1 MQSVELYYDNLP
13 TRPRVDVLSE
23 IVAASIQQVYVH
35 PVTFV
40 LQWAVSYDIGDSA
53 MRIRD
58 TFDKN
63 TANDIID
70 MVKEEWNW
78 DTVVLPDT
86 TKLTIRA
93 TKGRTG
99 NQDIRGGGCGNMF
112 ISSDEFVYRIESED
126 GITLRDLTE
135 AVYRMKGSKYDWW
148 YELYSSL
155 RVTNEEEG
163 HLQLEVEFDYGS

>member
-13 TRPRVDVLSE
+13 TRPRVDVLSDIIAE
-23 IVAASIQQVYVH
+23 SIQQVYLH

-40 LQWAVSYDIGDSA
+40 LQWAPCYNIGKSD
-53 MRIRD
+53 MRIRN
-58 TFDKN
+58 TFD
-63 TANDIID
+63 ADIASDIID
-70 MVKEEWNW
+70 MVNEEWNW
-78 DTVVLPDT
+78 ETIVLPTT
-86 TKLTIRA
+86 TKLTIRPA
-93 TKGRTG
+93 HKRIG
-99 NQDIRGGGCGNMF
+99 NKDIRGGGCGNMC
-112 ISSDEFVYRIESED
+112 ISYDEFVYSIENEN

-155 RVTNEEEG
+155 SVVDDNEG